1 MMIILVINSGSSSIK
16 YKLFEVDQRRLLASG
31 LAEEIGESSSI
42 LTHQYLTATGEE
54 KKHVERN
61 RIADHHQ
68 GLQRIVDLLLD
79 PQTGVISDRS
89 EITAVGHRV
98 VHGGDAFEATTLI
111 DDRVIADIKACIPL
125 APLQNPANL
134 MGIEVAHKIFP
145 DAAQAAVFDTAFH
158 QSLPME
164 AYLYAIPFEY
174 YEKYKIRRYGFH
186 GTSHAFVAEEAAA
199 FLKQP
204 LAQLNLI
211 TLHLGSGASMAAI
224 RGGRSVDTTMGLT
237 PLAGLVMGTRSGDL
251 DPSILDFLADHEGM
265 SPKDLDGMLNKK
277 SGLLGLCGEND
288 MRRVIQKMEAGDR
301 RAALAFRVFIH
312 RIKQYIGAYMACLG
326 RVDALVFTAG
336 IGEHASL
343 VRERSCQG
351 LQAFGIEIDRQRNEE
366 PADEMREISPTDSRV
381 KVLVIPTNE
390 ELRIA
395 QETRIAI
402 GLQSKKA

>member
-1 MMIILVINSGSSSIK
+1 
-16 YKLFEVDQRRLLASG
+16 
-31 LAEEIGESSSI
+31 
-42 LTHQYLTATGEE
+42 
-54 KKHVERN
+54 
-61 RIADHHQ
+61 
-68 GLQRIVDLLLD
+68 
-79 PQTGVISDRS
+79 
-89 EITAVGHRV
+89 
-98 VHGGDAFEATTLI
+98 
-111 DDRVIADIKACIPL
+111 
-125 APLQNPANL
+125 
-134 MGIEVAHKIFP
+134 
-145 DAAQAAVFDTAFH
+145 
-158 QSLPME
+158 
-164 AYLYAIPFEY
+164 
-174 YEKYKIRRYGFH
+174 
-186 GTSHAFVAEEAAA
+186 
-199 FLKQP
+199 
-204 LAQLNLI
+204 
-211 TLHLGSGASMAAI
+211 MAAI

-351 LQAFGIEIDRQRNEE
+351 LQAFGIEIDRQRNDK

-402 GLQSKKA
+402 GLQPKKA